1 MTNPWVIADAHAG
14 VDASADR
21 ALFAALRAAR
31 EARRDLLLL
40 GDLCVTWI
48 AFPAAQTPLQRALVE
63 ALRAHRAAG
72 LRVAFTPGNRDFW
85 VEDALVG
92 DAVDAILDRVV
103 VPLGGVPT
111 WIEHGDLVVTEDRA
125 YRAFRA
131 LVRSAPARAIA
142 AHAPGPWVSALGLA
156 VERRLADTNAAY
168 KAGTLPLG
176 PLAALGVRAAAAG
189 ARRAIVGHFHHER
202 VVDVKDGAP
211 VFVAPPWL
219 EARRVLEVAPD
230 GALVGRDPLG

>member
-1 MTNPWVIADAHAG
+1 MRGTWVIADAHAG
-14 VDASADR
+14 VDAGADR

-31 EARRDLLLL
+31 EAGRDLLLL
-40 GDLCVTWI
+40 GDLCVTWV
-48 AFPAAQTPLQRALVE
+48 AFPAALTPLQRALVE

-72 LRVAFTPGNRDFW
+72 LRVDFTPGNRDFW
-85 VEDALVG
+85 VEDVLVG
-92 DAVDAILDRVV
+92 DAVDDIVDRVV

-111 WIEHGDLVVTEDRA
+111 WVEHGDLVVTDDHA

-156 VERRLADTNAAY
+156 IERRLSTTNAAY

-176 PLAALGVRAAAAG
+176 AFAALGARAAG
-189 ARRAIVGHFHHER
+189 AGAARALVGHFHHER
-202 VVDVKDGAP
+202 VVDVAGGVP
-211 VFVAPPWL
+211 VVVAPPWL
-219 EARRVLEVAPD
+219 EARRVLAVAPD
-230 GALVGRDPLG
+230 GALAGLDPLP